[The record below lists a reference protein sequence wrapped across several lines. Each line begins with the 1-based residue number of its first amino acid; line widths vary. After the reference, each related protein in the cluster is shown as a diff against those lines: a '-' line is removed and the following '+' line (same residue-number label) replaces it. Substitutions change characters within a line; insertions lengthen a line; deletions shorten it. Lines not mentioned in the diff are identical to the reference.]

1 MKKKLSILLV
11 LALLFGVVPPL
22 RAEAAGNQLKRIGL
36 SYQTKSSDTTV
47 ASASL
52 NNKTG
57 WGYSLGYYDDQ
68 RQFVSLGWT
77 QESKVSVLITQNLYL
92 TSSGGYSYTAG
103 SRGAVGCFH
112 VQWPGQYA
120 DFSSA
125 KAAADAVDGGFV
137 AWVKGTYYVRSGSY
151 TGRAAAQAAADAIE
165 GATMGE
171 TSGYGYS
178 VVPAGST
185 QILFQFDADLA
196 GETGAL
202 GVLPLAPE
210 GEKAVT
216 VYNGGQSYY
225 GGFRFER
232 INGGQSTVVNMVE
245 LEDYIKGV
253 VPYEMSPSW
262 PLEALKAQAVCARTY
277 AGCSPRHSDC
287 HFDLC
292 PTVCCQAYKGT
303 SGAGAASDQAVE
315 ETAGVMAY
323 YKGKRIEA
331 LYYSSNGGAS
341 EDNKNVNGY
350 EYGYL
355 KGKIDPYE
363 EYAAQFMSKSQLSYY
378 RWTKTWTAA
387 DLRTKLNGLGYT
399 CAEIADI
406 TTQLS
411 PTGNVIAITITD
423 VNGKSNTF
431 NAYGRTT
438 IRSLFNLNSIRF
450 TVTASGGAQSGGYA
464 IAGAANAPSL
474 TGLYAIAGD
483 GSVSALPGESYV
495 VTENGVQALAPA
507 PGQVSAGGEKT
518 FTFNG
523 TGWGH
528 NVGMSQWGA
537 YAMAKQG
544 YTYQDILTFY
554 YTDITIQ

>member
-1 MKKKLSILLV
+1 MKKKLAIVLV
-11 LALLFGVVPPL
+11 LALAFSLLVPL
-22 RAEAAGNQLKRIGL
+22 TAQAAGNPIKRIGL
-36 SYQTKSSDTTV
+36 SYKTKSSDTTV

-57 WGYSLGYYDDQ
+57 WGYSLGYYNDQ
-68 RQFVSLGWT
+68 RQFVSLGWI

-103 SRGAVGCFH
+103 NQGAVGCFH
-112 VQWPGQYA
+112 VQLPGQYA

-137 AWVKGTYYVRSGSY
+137 AWVKGTYYVRVGSY
-151 TGRAAAQAAADAIE
+151 TGRAAAQAAAEATD

-185 QILFQFDADLA
+185 KILFQFDADEA

-210 GEKAVT
+210 GDRAVT
-216 VYNGGQSYY
+216 LYNGDKSYY

-232 INGGQSTVVNMVE
+232 ISGGQSTVVNMIE
-245 LEDYIKGV
+245 LEDYVKCV
-253 VPYEMSPSW
+253 VPYEMSTSW

-277 AGCSPRHSDC
+277 AGGTRHSDN

-292 PTVCCQAYKGT
+292 PTTCCQAYKGAAGV
-303 SGAGAASDQAVE
+303 GASTDQAVD
-315 ETAGVMAY
+315 ETAGQMLY
-323 YKGKRIEA
+323 YDGKRIDA

-350 EYGYL
+350 EYPYL
-355 KGKIDPYE
+355 KGKVDPYE
-363 EYAAQFMSKSQLSYY
+363 EYAVQFMTKSQLSYY

-387 DLRTKLNGLGYT
+387 DLKKKLNADGYD
-399 CAEIADI
+399 CSEVSELR
-406 TTQLS
+406 TTLS
-411 PTGNVIAITITD
+411 PTGNVISLTVVD
-423 VNGKSNTF
+423 NVKGKTWTF
-431 NAYGRTT
+431 GKGKVRTY
-438 IRSLFNLNSIRF
+438 FNLNSIRF
-450 TVTASGGAQSGGYA
+450 AITQSGGTQSGGYA
-464 IAGAANAPSL
+464 IAGAANAPGL

-483 GSVSALPGESYV
+483 GSVSALPQISYIITESGIKALEPV
-495 VTENGVQALAPA
+495 VVDAA
-507 PGQVSAGGEKT
+507 SAGGEKV

-544 YTYQDILTFY
+544 YTYQDILKFY